1 MLSVCPPVSVL
12 FFLAFAFRPVFC
24 FLFSVFGF
32 LFLFCIHNIFTCIS
46 HWGLLYVQHER
57 INKMQAKLHENQSPN
72 RVELSAILGVASC
85 RGTCQGCQHLTD
97 LIISI
102 LFPSL
107 SLAISSRRTML
118 QGERV
123 ACCIP
128 HASCP
133 IVMRKYGICVTI
145 KCASHLCY
153 PHPHECVLDPP
164 RPGQVLL
171 FLLLPPVVVPHGAAG
186 AGTISLAAFCMRL
199 NYVDNCP

>member
-1 MLSVCPPVSVL
+1 MPNKPLRAEAGNVLSVCPPVSVL
-12 FFLAFAFRPVFC
+12 FFLAFAFLPVFC
-24 FLFSVFGF
+24 F

-107 SLAISSRRTML
+107 SLCVSLWLSLRAGQCCKESVL
-118 QGERV
+118 RV
-123 ACCIP
+123 AF
-128 HASCP
+128 HMHHVRS
-133 IVMRKYGICVTI
+133 
-145 KCASHLCY
+145 
-153 PHPHECVLDPP
+153 
-164 RPGQVLL
+164 
-171 FLLLPPVVVPHGAAG
+171 
-186 AGTISLAAFCMRL
+186 
-199 NYVDNCP
+199 